1 MSDIVKKLRDLEQWI
16 REPEGESL
24 TLPFDLFDEAAN
36 EMERLYAE
44 KERLRKTLGTYAC
57 RCGDGECYKDEFVP
71 SCGRSAREVLKLI
84 LNANN
89 LPYAQ
94 EIAAKALEGKK

>member
-16 REPEGESL
+16 REPERESF

-44 KERLRKTLGTYAC
+44 EGRLRKALAKIAQYDMQAIAI
-57 RCGDGECYKDEFVP
+57 DALQPGERIRPPAPGVSND
-71 SCGRSAREVLKLI
+71 
-84 LNANN
+84 
-89 LPYAQ
+89 
-94 EIAAKALEGKK
+94 